1 MNLLSPLSIRHRAF
15 SLMACLL
22 KGHRRRSAQQYALA
36 QAAEV
41 MESRVVLT
49 TYDAL
54 PADFP
59 NQNVSGVFP
68 HVTLATAAGFS
79 GSSPVYTAPSSRQGP
94 IQIFS
99 PNSSAGGQTAGAFGS
114 SNRLRLTF
122 DRGVSDFEIVGYSG
136 PAGSMIVGYFRSDM
150 SLIEKHTISIERLVP
165 GFDSFHRDAADIRY
179 VFAEAIN
186 INSFSYTLD
195 DTPLPSSLSIS
206 ATSANRNEGNS
217 GSTPF
222 TFTVTRSGDTS
233 GPTSVSY
240 EVAGGGTNPAN
251 AFDFTGAT
259 LPSGTVNF
267 AANQTSKTI
276 TVNVNGDGLTE
287 SNEDFTV
294 TLSNPAGGVTIATE
308 TATGT
313 IINDDS
319 SPAATISISVSPASV
334 AENGTANLVYT
345 FRRTGS
351 TASDLSVFFTI
362 DGSAFAP
369 DDYTT
374 RGEQL
379 FESTVGIV
387 RIPAGASSATLTVDP
402 TPDAI
407 LEPDETVVLALAESS
422 DYVIGSSSSA
432 TGTILADPPIADLR
446 AGFIGL
452 PESAA
457 ANTTISIVA
466 GVDNVGTKAS
476 GSFDVKF
483 YLSAD
488 DEITASDLLLTT
500 VTRNSIAAGDDQ
512 NWTQLINLPKS
523 VTEGDYW
530 IGTIVDPTNKVAE
543 ADETNNTNA
552 AGPFPVSGP
561 PRPEL
566 AVSDFQIPYAFG
578 AANGTISVN
587 AVVDNLGLVSS
598 GNFDVKFYLNVA
610 YVTEGDIIPPDTLI
624 TTVTR
629 NSIASKGNQSWT
641 QSLTLPKNLAAGDY
655 VIGMI
660 LDPAN
665 KILETDES
673 NNLGYSY
680 VTVVPGTPRPDLVAN
695 NLLTPDSG
703 AANTNLSVGAE
714 VANLGTKESGQFDV
728 KFYLSA
734 DGQITVSDLLLTT
747 VTRNTL
753 IPGGLQNWTQLLSLP
768 KTVNEGDYYIGM
780 ILDPALKIA
789 ESDETNNTFAAG
801 PIPISGPPRP
811 ELAVNDFQ
819 IPYAFGAATGTVN
832 VNAVVGN
839 PALVASGS
847 FDVKFYLSTDGDITA
862 SDTLLTT
869 VTRNSIAAA
878 GSQSWTQSLTLP
890 KTLMAGDYS
899 IGMILNPA
907 NKVIET
913 DETNNIGSASVTIV
927 PGAPRPDLVA
937 NNLVVP
943 DSGAANTNLSV
954 DAEVANLGT
963 KESGKFDV
971 KFYLSTDDQITASD
985 LLLTTVTRNTL
996 LPGGLQTWTQLL
1008 SLPKTVTEGDYY
1020 VGMILDP
1027 ALKIAEPDETNN
1039 IFVAGSIPISGPP
1052 RPDLVVSDFQIPYA
1066 FGAATGT
1073 VSVNAVVD
1081 NPGLVA
1087 SGSFDVKYYLST
1099 DGDITTSDTLLTTV
1113 TRNSIAAQGHQS
1125 WAQSLTIPK
1134 NLAAGDYVI
1143 GMILDPANK
1152 IVETDESNNVGSA
1165 SLTVVAGAP
1174 RPDMVVNNFV
1184 IPDSGAANTTISV
1197 NAEVANQGT
1206 KESGKFDIKFYLS
1219 FDDQITVGDMLLTT
1233 VTRNTILPGGIQN
1246 WMQSLSLPKAVT
1258 EGDYYIGMIID
1269 PAFKVAESD
1278 ENNNA
1283 FGLGPIPISGPP
1295 RPDLSGSLTIP
1306 ASATAGN
1313 TISARIEVDNLS
1325 PTASGKFA
1333 GLFYLSDD
1341 DVITPDDLFV
1351 VAVFDRTSV
1360 AANGRQTWTQ
1370 SLTLPK
1376 SLADGNY
1383 WLGFVIDAGEKIG
1396 ESDESN
1402 NIVVGGPITV
1412 SAIPLPVQ
1420 IATDDRLGNDRF
1432 DFAVGYPIVV
1442 TQPFQFSIRG
1452 HVGPGTQ
1459 FGDDDGLDR
1468 FSFSFQRASTIRIE
1482 LTNLSV
1488 NAGMLLDSLTPGV
1501 ADKSSNNSGLTSEI
1515 ITQSFPAGGTAD
1527 LLINASTLGALLPFG
1542 ATTYTLTVTIT

>member
-1 MNLLSPLSIRHRAF
+1 MSLLSPLSIRRRAL
-15 SLMACLL
+15 SLMACML
-22 KGHRRRSAQQYALA
+22 KGRRRRSAQQYALG
-36 QAAEV
+36 QAAEI
-41 MESRVVLT
+41 MECRVLLT
-49 TYDAL
+49 DFTAS
-54 PADFP
+54 PVDFP
-59 NQNVSGVFP
+59 NQNVSNQFS

-79 GSSPVYTAPSSRQGP
+79 GNSPVYTAASSRQGP

-136 PAGSMIVGYFRSDM
+136 PAGSMVVGYFRSDM

-179 VFAEAIN
+179 VFAEANN

-206 ATSANRNEGNS
+206 AANANRNEGNS

-233 GPTSVSY
+233 GATSASY
-240 EVAGGGTNPAN
+240 EVAGSGTHPAN

-267 AANQTSKTI
+267 AAGQISKTI

-294 TLSNPAGGVTIATE
+294 TLSN
-308 TATGT
+308 ATGGAT
-313 IINDDS
+313 IDTSVASGTIVNDDS
-319 SPAATISISVSPASV
+319 SPAATVSISVSPASV

-351 TASDLSVFFTI
+351 TANDLSVFFTI

-369 DDYTT
+369 DDYTI

-379 FESTVGIV
+379 FGSTI

-402 TPDAI
+402 TPDTV
-407 LEPDETVVLALAESS
+407 LEPDETVILALAESS

-432 TGTILADPPIADLR
+432 TGTILADPPIADLW
-446 AGFIGL
+446 ASDLGIPDSG
-452 PESAA
+452 A
-457 ANTTISIVA
+457 ANTTIS
-466 GVDNVGTKAS
+466 VDAEVTNEGTKAS

-488 DEITASDLLLTT
+488 DQITASDLLLAT
-500 VTRNSIAAGDDQ
+500 VTRNSIAVGDYQD
-512 NWTQLINLPKS
+512 WTQLLSLPKT

-530 IGTIVDPTNKVAE
+530 IGMIVDPALKITE
-543 ADETNNTNA
+543 SDETNNTIA
-552 AGPFPVSGP
+552 SGPIPISGP
-561 PRPEL
+561 PRPDL

-578 AANGTISVN
+578 AATGTVSVN
-587 AVVDNLGLVSS
+587 AVVDNPTLVAS
-598 GNFDVKFYLNVA
+598 GNFDVKFYLSTDEEFTA
-610 YVTEGDIIPPDTLI
+610 SDSLL
-624 TTVTR
+624 TTVNR
-629 NSIASKGNQSWT
+629 NSIVAGGHQSWT
-641 QSLTLPKNLAAGDY
+641 QSLTLPKTLAAGDY
-655 VIGMI
+655 FIGVV

-665 KILETDES
+665 KIIETDES
-673 NNLGYSY
+673 NNIGSIS
-680 VTVVPGTPRPDLVAN
+680 VTVAPGTPRPDLVAN
-695 NLLTPDSG
+695 NLVIPDSG
-703 AANTNLSVGAE
+703 AANTNLSVG
-714 VANLGTKESGQFDV
+714 
-728 KFYLSA
+728 
-734 DGQITVSDLLLTT
+734 
-747 VTRNTL
+747 
-753 IPGGLQNWTQLLSLP
+753 
-768 KTVNEGDYYIGM
+768 
-780 ILDPALKIA
+780 
-789 ESDETNNTFAAG
+789 
-801 PIPISGPPRP
+801 
-811 ELAVNDFQ
+811 
-819 IPYAFGAATGTVN
+819 
-832 VNAVVGN
+832 
-839 PALVASGS
+839 
-847 FDVKFYLSTDGDITA
+847 
-862 SDTLLTT
+862 
-869 VTRNSIAAA
+869 
-878 GSQSWTQSLTLP
+878 
-890 KTLMAGDYS
+890 
-899 IGMILNPA
+899 
-907 NKVIET
+907 
-913 DETNNIGSASVTIV
+913 
-927 PGAPRPDLVA
+927 
-937 NNLVVP
+937 
-943 DSGAANTNLSV
+943 
-954 DAEVANLGT
+954 AEVANLGT

-985 LLLTTVTRNTL
+985 RLLTTVTRNTL

-1008 SLPKTVTEGDYY
+1008 SLPKTVTAGDYY

-1027 ALKIAEPDETNN
+1027 ALKIAESDETNN
-1039 IFVAGSIPISGPP
+1039 IFIAGSIPISGPP
-1052 RPDLVVSDFQIPYA
+1052 RPDLVVSDFQIAYA
-1066 FGAATGT
+1066 LGAAAGT

-1081 NPGLVA
+1081 NPGLVP

-1113 TRNSIAAQGHQS
+1113 TRNSIASRGNQG
-1125 WAQSLTIPK
+1125 WTQSLTLPK
-1134 NLAAGDYVI
+1134 NLAAGDYSI

-1152 IVETDESNNVGSA
+1152 IIETDETNNIGSA
-1165 SLTVVAGAP
+1165 SLTVVPGAP
-1174 RPDMVVNNFV
+1174 RPDLVVNNLV

-1197 NAEVANQGT
+1197 AAEVANLGT

-1246 WMQSLSLPKAVT
+1246 WTQLLNLPRTVT

-1283 FGLGPIPISGPP
+1283 FGQGPIRISGPP
-1295 RPDLSGSLTIP
+1295 RPDLSGNLTIP

-1313 TISARIEVDNLS
+1313 TIAARIAIDNLS
-1325 PTASGKFA
+1325 PTASGKFD

-1351 VAVFDRTSV
+1351 VAVFDRSSI

-1370 SLTLPK
+1370 SFTLPNT
-1376 SLADGNY
+1376 LADGNY
-1383 WLGFVIDAGEKIG
+1383 WLGFVIDAGEKIA
-1396 ESDESN
+1396 ESDETN
-1402 NIVVGGPITV
+1402 NIVVGGPTTI
-1412 SAIPLPVQ
+1412 SAIPLPVSVP
-1420 IATDDRLGNDRF
+1420 TDDRLGNDRF

-1527 LLINASTLGALLPFG
+1527 LLINASTLGAFLPFG
-1542 ATTYTLTVTIT
+1542 ATTYTLTITVT